1 MRTSF
6 EGIRVLLF
14 GAEKDSIDPVKK
26 PLIRHG
32 LLVSTVESPK
42 QVLKVVKNIRM
53 DLLIVDHDS
62 GNQGAQILT
71 DIRFLSSPSHSHIPA
86 ILLSEQRGAEARAE
100 SVKFGFQEH
109 LEKPVS
115 LVQLLLAID
124 RVVPQPD
131 PSTGRVRFRW

>member
-14 GAEKDSIDPVKK
+14 GAKKDSMDPVKK

-53 DLLIVDHDS
+53 DLLIVDDDS
-62 GNQGAQILT
+62 GNRAAQILT
-71 DIRFLSSPSHSHIPA
+71 GVRFLSSPSGSHLPA
-86 ILLSEQRGAEARAE
+86 ILLSKQQTAGSETVWR
-100 SVKFGFQEH
+100 FGFQEH

-115 LVQLLLAID
+115 LDQLLIAID

-131 PSTGRVRFRW
+131 PSTGRVRFQW

>member
-14 GAEKDSIDPVKK
+14 SAEKDSIDPLKK

-32 LLVSTVESPK
+32 LLVSTVQSPK

-53 DLLIVDHDS
+53 DLLIVDDDS
-62 GNQGAQILT
+62 GNWAAQILT
-71 DIRFLSSPSHSHIPA
+71 GVRFLSSPSGSHIPA
-86 ILLSEQRGAEARAE
+86 ILLSKQQVADARALL
-100 SVKFGFQEH
+100 KFGFQEH

-115 LVQLLLAID
+115 LEQLLLAID
-124 RVVPQPD
+124 RVVPEPD
-131 PSTGRVRFRW
+131 PSTGRVLFRS

>member
-14 GAEKDSIDPVKK
+14 GAEKDSIDSVKK

-32 LLVSTVESPK
+32 FLVSTVESPK
-42 QVLKVVKNIRM
+42 HVLKVAKNIPM

-62 GNQGAQILT
+62 VDQAAQILT
-71 DIRFLSSPSHSHIPA
+71 GVRFLSSPSGSHIPA
-86 ILLSEQRGAEARAE
+86 ILLSKQEAAGSQAVWR
-100 SVKFGFQEH
+100 FGFQEH

-115 LVQLLLAID
+115 LDQLLIAID